1 MTQSEKKKQ
10 GREVGVERQINL
22 PWSKALEIAYR
33 SMRVR
38 LGRSIITMVGVIL
51 AVAFMMSILTTDT
64 IMQTLMERAKTDM
77 DIGFALLRIDRID
90 VTAVAE
96 AQDAEDKR
104 DEMKQTQIWL
114 ISLSLAVAFI
124 GIVNAMLMSVTERFR
139 EIGTMKCLGA
149 LDSFITRLFF
159 LESVFQG
166 MLGTLI
172 GIAIGLG
179 VSVAWKGIRYGTGS
193 FMSGDLWLMVLRHS
207 AFAFV
212 VGTLISVLAAYF
224 PARSAARM
232 APVDAMR
239 ADE

>member
-1 MTQSEKKKQ
+1 MEK
-10 GREVGVERQINL
+10 
-22 PWSKALEIAYR
+22 
-33 SMRVR
+33 
-38 LGRSIITMVGVIL
+38 
-51 AVAFMMSILTTDT
+51 
-64 IMQTLMERAKTDM
+64 AKTDS
-77 DIGFALLRIDRID
+77 DISFALQKHEGID
-90 VTAVAE
+90 VTSVTANVAVDE
-96 AQDAEDKR
+96 KR

-172 GIAIGLG
+172 GISIGLG
-179 VSVAWKGIRYGTGS
+179 VSVAWKAMRYGVDS
-193 FMSGDLWLMVLRHS
+193 FMTGDLWLTILRHS
-207 AFAFV
+207 VFAFF

>member
-1 MTQSEKKKQ
+1 MTQSDIPRHSQ
-10 GREVGVERQINL
+10 EVGVKRQINL

-51 AVAFMMSILTTDT
+51 AVAFMMSILSNDT
-64 IMQTLMERAKTDM
+64 IIQALMERAKTDT
-77 DIGFALLRIDRID
+77 DISFKLQKHEGID
-90 VTAVAE
+90 VTGVTKEEAV
-96 AQDAEDKR
+96 DDKR

-172 GIAIGLG
+172 GIVIGLG
-179 VSVAWKGIRYGTGS
+179 VSLAWKAVRYGTEAY
-193 FMSGDLWLMVLRHS
+193 MSGDLWLAILRHS
-207 AFAFV
+207 VFAFF

-239 ADE
+239 ADD